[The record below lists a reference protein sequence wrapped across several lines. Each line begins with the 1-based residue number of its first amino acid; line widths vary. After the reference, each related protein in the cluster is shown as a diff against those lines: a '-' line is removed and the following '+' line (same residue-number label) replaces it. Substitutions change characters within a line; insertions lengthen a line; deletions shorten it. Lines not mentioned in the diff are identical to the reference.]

1 MNAATT
7 NLRDETIA
15 PYAAVVIKLLQDVLY
30 LEDSANWELLLRYN
44 ELVREYFAKIGI
56 ELYIDEGEGF
66 AYIRQPDE
74 DQADL
79 SDQAR
84 TLPRLVRRDRM
95 SYHATLLCV
104 LLRESLQQFD
114 ASGLASTRLI
124 VSNDEIYDLLRPF
137 FKERTDETRLL
148 RTFDH
153 IIGQVVGLG
162 FLKQMT
168 GSEENRYEVRRI
180 LRAKLSADTLAEI
193 REKLEAYAESTN
205 A

>member
-1 MNAATT
+1 MSSMT
-7 NLRDETIA
+7 NTPRDETIA

-30 LEDSANWELLLRYN
+30 QEDSNYWELLLRYQQ
-44 ELVREYFAKIGI
+44 LVREYFEKIGI
-56 ELYIDEGEGF
+56 ELYVDEGEGF
-66 AYIRQPDE
+66 AYLRQPDE

-104 LLRESLQQFD
+104 LLREGLLQFD
-114 ASGLASTRLI
+114 ASGSASTRLI
-124 VSNDEIYDLLRPF
+124 LSQDEIYDMLRPF

-153 IIGQVVGLG
+153 VIGQVVGLG
-162 FLKQMT
+162 FLKLMA
-168 GSEENRYEVRRI
+168 GSEENRYEVRRV
-180 LRAKLSADTLAEI
+180 LRAKLSADTLADI